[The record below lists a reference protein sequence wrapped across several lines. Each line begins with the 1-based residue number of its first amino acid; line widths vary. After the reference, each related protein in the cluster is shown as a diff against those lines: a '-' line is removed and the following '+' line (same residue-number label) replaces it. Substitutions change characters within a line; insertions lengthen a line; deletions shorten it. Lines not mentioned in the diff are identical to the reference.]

1 MIRKS
6 TFVAVVAIALSVL
19 VHLLGL
25 RLSAVG
31 SAERPAADNAA
42 DTVALGNAFE
52 DLAETVPEPPEP
64 DPAETPEPPV
74 ETPATPEPVEV
85 PVSDA
90 LVASSDPQKV
100 TSPDVGPASAEL
112 TDVPPPEVT
121 DPVAL
126 TQETREASDQ
136 ADETPKV
143 QPTAETPPAQV
154 EEEISPVS
162 DATDEPEQIA
172 ALPAPSLPISP
183 EIQSPAEAEVPD
195 IPVEA
200 PEVES
205 QENEESPEAGTA
217 GLAVTTSIRPRLPDQ
232 TDQSASRE
240 IVGRPESFDNLKF
253 PDQEI
258 DSPLTTYRRKGIDAF
273 TRGGGTTQSG
283 GRGPGNSNVTNY
295 AGRVL
300 VHLNRTR
307 PVYVSARGFAK
318 VFFEINPDGTLAWVD
333 IVDSSGSPDVDR
345 AAKEQ
350 VRRASPFPKPPG
362 GVSRKLSFYF
372 QNG

>member
-19 VHLLGL
+19 VHLLGF

-74 ETPATPEPVEV
+74 ETPATPEPAEV

-126 TQETREASDQ
+126 TPETREASDQ

-307 PVYVSARGFAK
+307 PVYVSARGFAQ